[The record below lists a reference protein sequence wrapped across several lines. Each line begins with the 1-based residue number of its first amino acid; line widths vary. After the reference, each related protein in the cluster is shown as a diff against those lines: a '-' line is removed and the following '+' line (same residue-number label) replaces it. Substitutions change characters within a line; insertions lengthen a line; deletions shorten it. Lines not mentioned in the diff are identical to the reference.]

1 MLSKILVTLKD
12 VSTFTLLLVMFMF
25 IFTLLGMELFGH
37 KVKFDDNDVPIDPE
51 TGLGESPR
59 PNFDNVGM
67 GFTSIF
73 AIAIGDDWNLMMAM
87 AYRAEGF
94 IAILFY
100 PFVFVFMN
108 LILLNLFLAILLSN
122 FETSHDDEVD
132 HEEKSVK
139 KAFKKVERSCK
150 KCCLGCKKICPCF
163 YRNVDKD
170 DDDVEVDEKE
180 LVFRRLNTANKE
192 KLNKV
197 GTE

>member
-1 MLSKILVTLKD
+1 MFQIANDTAV
-12 VSTFTLLLVMFMF
+12 LVMFMF

-37 KVKFDDNDVPIDPE
+37 KVKFDDNDVPVDPE

-73 AIAIGDDWNLMMAM
+73 AIAIGDDWNLMMAL

-122 FETSHDDEVD
+122 FETSHDEEVD
-132 HEEKSVK
+132 HEEKSIK

-163 YRNVDKD
+163 YRDVDKD
-170 DDDVEVDEKE
+170 DEDEVGEEDLIFK
-180 LVFRRLNTANKE
+180 RLNTANRE
-192 KLNKV
+192 KLN
-197 GTE
+197 

>member
-1 MLSKILVTLKD
+1 MLGKILVTLKD

-37 KVKFDDNDVPIDPE
+37 KVKFDDNDTPVDPDS
-51 TGLGESPR
+51 GLGESPR

-73 AIAIGDDWNLMMAM
+73 AIAIGDDWNYLMALG
-87 AYRAEGF
+87 YRTEGI
-94 IAILFY
+94 IAVFFY

-122 FETSHDDEVD
+122 FETSHENEVD

-139 KAFKKVERSCK
+139 KALKKLERGCK
-150 KCCLGCKKICPCF
+150 KCCLSCKNICPCF
-163 YRNVDKD
+163 FHNVDKED
-170 DDDVEVDEKE
+170 EDGEDEKE
-180 LVFRRLNTANKE
+180 LAFRRLQSTTLQKMNQI
-192 KLNKV
+192 
-197 GTE
+197 